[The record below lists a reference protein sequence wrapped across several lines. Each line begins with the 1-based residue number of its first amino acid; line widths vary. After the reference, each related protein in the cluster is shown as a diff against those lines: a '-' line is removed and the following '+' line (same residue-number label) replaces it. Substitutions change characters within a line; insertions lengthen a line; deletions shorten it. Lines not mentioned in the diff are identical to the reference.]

1 MQYKVSPNDKMWS
14 SKQSPTIWL
23 WKFDDESHPK
33 LPSGVFKLV
42 PFCPSW
48 GNDVTKVVEKQ
59 IFITIGISKYLEL
72 WNLNMLRD
80 PKYDDLMKP
89 YVEY

>member
-1 MQYKVSPNDKMWS
+1 
-14 SKQSPTIWL
+14 
-23 WKFDDESHPK
+23 
-33 LPSGVFKLV
+33 
-42 PFCPSW
+42 
-48 GNDVTKVVEKQ
+48 VEKQ